1 MPRRSLTEFIKSDKR
16 YPIISALA
24 AGLYPLLYNYDS
36 NFVLVKSTEQL
47 VAYCF
52 TFLVL
57 PILCTFLAIW
67 LTTFIGLLR
76 PLKKFS
82 IPVVNFCFFS
92 GLLVLSAFG
101 TNRKLLLIAVMIA
114 GILGFLLY
122 RHYKK
127 IVLIQLL
134 MAVIGL
140 GSLIPYL
147 IRELQYDNSWQ
158 QLPDEIAKARLVK
171 RPNIYF
177 IQPDG
182 YTNPAELGKP
192 PYDFN
197 NANFETFLDEKGFI
211 SYKGFRSNYS
221 NTVTSNS
228 ATFAMRHHYYNG
240 PYEDG
245 KTPNRYRKIIAG
257 DNPVIEILKRNGY
270 KTHLLLD
277 HSYLIIN
284 RPEILYDY
292 CNINYRDIPI
302 LSRGFS
308 KTNDLL
314 TPLSGLID
322 ANGPEANFYFI
333 EKIRPGHIAVRESD
347 SKGREAEREAYLQ
360 KLGWANDWLRD
371 MVELITLKDPD
382 ALVIIM
388 ADHGGFVG
396 WDYTA
401 QRRKKTENEALI
413 RSVFS
418 ALLTIKWP
426 QNKPPSFHQELK
438 SGINVFRLLFAHL
451 AQNPGY
457 LDHLEA
463 NESFMIVDENTP
475 FAVYKVIDD
484 ANRVIFEAV
493 DP

>member
-1 MPRRSLTEFIKSDKR
+1 
-16 YPIISALA
+16 
-24 AGLYPLLYNYDS
+24 
-36 NFVLVKSTEQL
+36 
-47 VAYCF
+47 
-52 TFLVL
+52 
-57 PILCTFLAIW
+57 
-67 LTTFIGLLR
+67 
-76 PLKKFS
+76 
-82 IPVVNFCFFS
+82 
-92 GLLVLSAFG
+92 
-101 TNRKLLLIAVMIA
+101 
-114 GILGFLLY
+114 
-122 RHYKK
+122 
-127 IVLIQLL
+127 
-134 MAVIGL
+134 
-140 GSLIPYL
+140 
-147 IRELQYDNSWQ
+147 
-158 QLPDEIAKARLVK
+158 
-171 RPNIYF
+171 
-177 IQPDG
+177 
-182 YTNPAELGKP
+182 
-192 PYDFN
+192 
-197 NANFETFLDEKGFI
+197 
-211 SYKGFRSNYS
+211 
-221 NTVTSNS
+221 
-228 ATFAMRHHYYNG
+228 MRHHYYNG